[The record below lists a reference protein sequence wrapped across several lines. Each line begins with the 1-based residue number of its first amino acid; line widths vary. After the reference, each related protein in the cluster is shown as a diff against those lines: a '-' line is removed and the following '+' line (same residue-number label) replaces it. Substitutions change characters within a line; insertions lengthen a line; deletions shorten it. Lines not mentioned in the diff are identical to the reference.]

1 MRMIRSN
8 FAFLTFL
15 QRRLFYHMSTTTL
28 FSDLSLPSFLLSTLT
43 ELGYETPTPVQLQA
57 IPAML
62 SGRDV
67 LVQAQTG
74 TGKTAAFAL
83 PILSKIDVAQKKTQ
97 ALVIAPTRELAIQVA
112 EAFQSYAKNI
122 KGFHAVSIYGGQDY
136 AVQLRALKRGP
147 QVIVGTPGRLMDH
160 MRRNTLHVDA
170 LNTLVLD
177 EADEMLKMGF
187 LEDIEWILEQ
197 IKHAHQTGLFS
208 ATMPESIQ
216 NIAKRYLKEPEKIK
230 IQSKTNTV
238 ETIEQCYTVVSKGQK
253 MALLTRFLETEKIE
267 AAIVFARTKNESTE
281 IAEKLQTR
289 GYAAAAINGDM
300 NQASRQKAIERIKE
314 GDLDI
319 LVATDV
325 AARGI
330 DVERI
335 SHVFNFDIPYDTDTY
350 IHRIG
355 RTGRAGR
362 KGKSWLFVTPRE
374 RFLLKDIERAIA
386 KPIQEISPPSLAS
399 LREKRREKRVNEIVS
414 VIENQADQLHLQSD
428 LIEEIVNRTGAD
440 LSTIANALAC
450 FIYQSDTAS
459 KDDIK
464 IDKVSLEPERKG
476 GGARNRSGRSRS
488 GSRSDSRSR
497 SGSSDSRS
505 GSGFGAKKRSESG
518 NAKPWE
524 RRKRRRDNAEK

>member
-1 MRMIRSN
+1 MSN
-8 FAFLTFL
+8 PV
-15 QRRLFYHMSTTTL
+15 S
-28 FSDLSLPSFLLSTLT
+28 FSDLSLPSTLLSTLNA
-43 ELGYETPTPVQLQA
+43 LGYETPTPVQLQA
-57 IPAML
+57 IPAMM

-83 PILSKIDVAQKKTQ
+83 PILSKIDVALKKTQ
-97 ALVIAPTRELAIQVA
+97 ALIIAPTRELAIQVA
-112 EAFQSYAKNI
+112 EAFQSYAKNM

-170 LNTLVLD
+170 LKTLVLD

-187 LEDIEWILEQ
+187 IEDIQWILEQ
-197 IKHAHQTGLFS
+197 IHHEHQTGLFS
-208 ATMPESIQ
+208 ATIPETIQ
-216 NIAKRYLKEPEKIK
+216 GIAKRHLNDPERIK
-230 IQSKTNTV
+230 IQAKTNAV
-238 ETIEQCYTVVSKGQK
+238 ETIEQCYTVVAKNQK
-253 MALLTRFLETEKIE
+253 MALLTRFLETEHIE
-267 AAIVFARTKNESTE
+267 AAIIFARTKNESTE

-300 NQASRQKAIERIKE
+300 NQSSRQKAIERIKE

-335 SHVFNFDIPYDTDTY
+335 THVFNFDIPYDTDTY

-362 KGKSWLFVTPRE
+362 KGKSWVFVTPRE
-374 RFLLKDIERAIA
+374 RFLLKDIERAVA
-386 KPIQEISPPSLAS
+386 KPIQEVSPPSLAS
-399 LREKRREKRVNEIVS
+399 LRERRREKRVNDIIS
-414 VIENQADQLHLQSD
+414 VIENQADQLHMQTA
-428 LIEEIVNRTGAD
+428 LIDEIVNRTGAD

-450 FIYQSDTAS
+450 FIYQSDAAN
-459 KDDIK
+459 KDDMK
-464 IDKVSLEPERKG
+464 IDKVSLEPERRG
-476 GGARNRSGRSRS
+476 GGARNRSNRGRSRS
-488 GSRSDSRSR
+488 GSASRSDARPGSR
-497 SGSSDSRS
+497 SGSPRS
-505 GSGFGAKKRSESG
+505 GSGEKRRSESG